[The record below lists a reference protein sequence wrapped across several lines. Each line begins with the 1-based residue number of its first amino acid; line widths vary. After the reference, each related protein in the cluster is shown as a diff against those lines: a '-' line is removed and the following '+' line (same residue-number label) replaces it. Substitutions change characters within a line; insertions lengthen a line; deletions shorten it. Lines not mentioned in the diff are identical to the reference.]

1 MRWRITIGADE
12 CARMSITERI
22 IEIFEDV
29 RTHGTS
35 DRKIDEALLQIGC
48 TRVVRRSSM
57 VIVYYDDDGVERF
70 VVLCG
75 P

>member
-1 MRWRITIGADE
+1 
-12 CARMSITERI
+12 MSITERI

-29 RTHGTS
+29 RSHGTS

-48 TRVVRRSSM
+48 TRVVRRSTM